1 MITLAGEIFYHKHKQ
16 AIDEKLAK
24 WKPGKKTKVE
34 TMNYQN
40 KALKSQQ
47 TKGRITLG
55 ENDFNNY
62 RSNTNNKMM
71 PRVSYISVFPRN
83 PQPPYD

>member
-1 MITLAGEIFYHKHKQ
+1 MITLAGEIFYHKHKA
-16 AIDEKLAK
+16 AIDQKLAQ

-34 TMNYQN
+34 TMNYQS
-40 KALKSQQ
+40 KANAQQ
-47 TKGRITLG
+47 KGRITLG
-55 ENDFNNY
+55 DSNFNNY
-62 RSNTNNKMM
+62 RPGNNKMM